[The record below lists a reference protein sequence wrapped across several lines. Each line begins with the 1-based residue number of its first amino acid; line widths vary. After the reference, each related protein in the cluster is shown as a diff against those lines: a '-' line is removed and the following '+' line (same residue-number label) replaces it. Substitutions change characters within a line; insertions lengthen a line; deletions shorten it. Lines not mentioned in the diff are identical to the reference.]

1 MPADLCVVPIS
12 AFEDSRLSVMALR
25 VFGLLCSYADGN
37 GVCSPS
43 QSALAKR
50 LGISRP
56 TVNYHIKILCGLGY
70 LKAERRS
77 SENGGEVNCEYRIA
91 TPPVDGLV
99 DAPVDAGSTPPVDG
113 LVDTPVDVGSTPPV
127 DGLIETPVDTGSTP
141 PVDGLIDT
149 PVNAG
154 STPPVDGL
162 IDTPVNAGSTPP
174 VDGLIDTPVDAG
186 STPPVDGLI
195 DTPVDAGSTPP
206 VDGLI
211 DTPVNTGSTPP
222 VINNPGV
229 DSRNLLTEIKREE
242 EEREEASSTSSEE
255 SSTHDN
261 HDEHDAQ
268 GDQGLLPGNHTWM
281 GIYPE
286 TITEAQQ
293 NRHIQVYKRV
303 TGKMPL
309 VGNYKMVVDAIM
321 QLRETYPSDDDLVE
335 YLTPLWKRWKESKR
349 KDGRSY
355 SQNNPAWLTEWA
367 MDGLNE
373 DEEDE
378 PVSTRGVSVIKNPT
392 PAQRARAMP
401 TALPEPPRRS

>member
-12 AFEDSRLSVMALR
+12 VFEDSRLSVMALR
-25 VFGLLCSYADGN
+25 VFGLLCSYTDES

-50 LGISRP
+50 LGISRQ
-56 TVNYHIKILCGLGY
+56 TVNYHIKVLCGLGY
-70 LKAERRS
+70 LKTERRLN
-77 SENGGEVNCEYRIA
+77 ENGGEVNCKYRIA
-91 TPPVDGLV
+91 
-99 DAPVDAGSTPPVDG
+99 
-113 LVDTPVDVGSTPPV
+113 
-127 DGLIETPVDTGSTP
+127 TP

-154 STPPVDGL
+154 STPPVDAGL
-162 IDTPVNAGSTPP
+162 TPP
-174 VDGLIDTPVDAG
+174 VDELIDTPVDARL
-186 STPPVDGLI
+186 TPPVNS
-195 DTPVDAGSTPP
+195 PRS
-206 VDGLI
+206 
-211 DTPVNTGSTPP
+211 
-222 VINNPGV
+222 
-229 DSRNLLTEIKREE
+229 DSRNLLTEIKREEEE

-268 GDQGLLPGNHTWM
+268 GDQGLFPGNHSWM

-293 NRHIQVYKRV
+293 NVHIQVYKRV

-321 QLRETYPSDDDLVE
+321 QLREAYPSDDDLVE

>member
-1 MPADLCVVPIS
+1 MPADLCMVPIS

-25 VFGLLCSYADGN
+25 VFGLLCSYTDES

-77 SENGGEVNCEYRIA
+77 NENGGEVNCEYRIA
-91 TPPVDGLV
+91 TPPVD
-99 DAPVDAGSTPPVDG
+99 
-113 LVDTPVDVGSTPPV
+113 
-127 DGLIETPVDTGSTP
+127 E
-141 PVDGLIDT
+141 
-149 PVNAG
+149 
-154 STPPVDGL
+154 
-162 IDTPVNAGSTPP
+162 
-174 VDGLIDTPVDAG
+174 LIDTPVDAG

-211 DTPVNTGSTPP
+211 DTPVNARSTPPVDELIDTPVDAGSTPP
-222 VINNPGV
+222 VINKPRV
-229 DSRNLLTEIKREE
+229 DSGNLLTEIKREE
-242 EEREEASSTSSEE
+242 EEVEEASSTSSEE

-261 HDEHDAQ
+261 HEKHDAQ
-268 GDQGLLPGNHTWM
+268 GNQGLLPGNHSWRGT
-281 GIYPE
+281 YPE

-309 VGNYKMVVDAIM
+309 VGNYKMVVDAIR
-321 QLRETYPSDDDLVE
+321 QLRGAYPSDDDLVE

-367 MDGLNE
+367 IDGLNE

-378 PVSTRGVSVIKNPT
+378 PVSTRGVVVIKNPT
-392 PAQRARAMP
+392 PAQRARARSV
-401 TALPEPPRRS
+401 ALPEPPRRS